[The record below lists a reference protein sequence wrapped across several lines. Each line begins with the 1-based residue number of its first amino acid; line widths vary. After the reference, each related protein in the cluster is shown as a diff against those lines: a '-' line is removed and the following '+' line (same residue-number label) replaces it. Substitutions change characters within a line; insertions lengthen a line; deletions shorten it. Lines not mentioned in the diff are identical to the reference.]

1 MKSRSNMCC
10 GVGEALMRL
19 IAEKLA
25 SVRGGAVVFCDVSFE
40 LASGEALVLS
50 GPNGAGKTTLIRIIA
65 GLLQPA
71 SGAVRLD
78 GGETT
83 HMLAEECHYVGHLNA
98 VKSNLTV
105 EENALFWSR
114 FLGDG
119 RARVANALATFG
131 LSRVRDIP
139 AAYLSAGQKRRL
151 GLARL
156 LLAERPIWLLD
167 EPTVSLDRPS
177 QAVLLAAM
185 DAHVAAGGMIVAASH
200 VTLGLATARQL
211 QLGSTAQ
218 AA

>member
-1 MKSRSNMCC
+1 MKLI
-10 GVGEALMRL
+10 GENL
-19 IAEKLA
+19 
-25 SVRGGAVVFCDVSFE
+25 SCVRGGAVIFSGLSFE
-40 LASGEALVLS
+40 VASGEALILG

-71 SGAVRLD
+71 AGHVRLQGGD
-78 GGETT
+78 GRRA
-83 HMLAEECHYVGHLNA
+83 LAEECHYVGHLNA

-105 EENALFWSR
+105 EENVLFWSR

-119 RARVANALATFG
+119 PAGALNALATFG

-156 LLAERPIWLLD
+156 LLAARPIWLLD
-167 EPTVSLDRPS
+167 EPTVSLDRTA
-177 QAVLLAAM
+177 QTALVAVI
-185 DAHVAAGGMIVAASH
+185 DAHVASGGMVLAATH
-200 VTLGLATARQL
+200 IALGLAAARQL
-211 QLGSTAQ
+211 QLGSAAQ